1 MLSNYS
7 FIVTMHKEDIQYT
20 IDIYNKSIGKITSQ
34 NAFLLVSQQAMAE
47 QILAILAKMQ
57 FSRRSKFQRNLHP
70 KLFAV
75 SQPFQF
81 VKIVSLSLKLHL
93 TLITIGQ
100 SCGIFPI

>member
-1 MLSNYS
+1 MSKK
-7 FIVTMHKEDIQYT
+7 V
-20 IDIYNKSIGKITSQ
+20 
-34 NAFLLVSQQAMAE
+34 FLLVSQRASVE
-47 QILAILAKMQ
+47 QILAILGKMQ

-93 TLITIGQ
+93 TLVPIGQ